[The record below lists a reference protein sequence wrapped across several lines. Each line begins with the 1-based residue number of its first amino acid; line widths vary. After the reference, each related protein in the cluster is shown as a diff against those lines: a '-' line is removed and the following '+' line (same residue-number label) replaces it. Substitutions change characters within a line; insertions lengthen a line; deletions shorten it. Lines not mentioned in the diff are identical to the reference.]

1 LSHIEV
7 RPGEYDGYWMKS
19 AYRIPDNE
27 CACVEAGGKP
37 EMTRPIARMNVRSF
51 VTSHVPGDKVKSG
64 SPTAL
69 RGIAFD
75 GGSGIASVQVSADGG
90 RNWQAAHLGED
101 LGRYSFREWRL
112 ALPLAR

>member
-1 LSHIEV
+1 IEHSRDGDVLVAFAMNGEDLPFLNGYPLRLVVPGYYGTYWIKHLSHVEV

-51 VTSHVPGDKVKSG
+51 LTSH
-64 SPTAL
+64 
-69 RGIAFD
+69 
-75 GGSGIASVQVSADGG
+75 
-90 RNWQAAHLGED
+90 
-101 LGRYSFREWRL
+101 
-112 ALPLAR
+112 